1 MDRQSNIVQSEK
13 SLSQY
18 KPEDIQAQ
26 NLINQVVPAIQPIQE
41 EPVIKKAQESVPSV
55 TAVYTMEQY
64 LIDPIVTH
72 LQGLS
77 LNQVFCKIVNSI
89 IYLGIGYYYFYI
101 FGVKAFNYLIL
112 QEVLFQISS
121 AISDGLYQVSVCQL
135 AVNLLS
141 SEKLSAQETFSVSIL
156 ASTILSIIG
165 AIILVFLFP
174 VFQAASGVD
183 SIFKTAFQ
191 AQAVMNPLLS
201 CLSSGFHH
209 RYRLE
214 NRRFLIFS
222 RQLFSSISHLVF
234 TGLAIFFGGSA
245 SSSQIGFIV
254 TQFVFVFW
262 NMLILSGHS
271 MWHIPLFDQ
280 FQISPVYFL
289 TVLRDVKT
297 WKPVFKLI
305 VGSISNILCYLS
317 GSVQVLVILNAVLKH
332 NGSGNVSMV
341 YIYFWFGQIGRI
353 CSPIGQNLAVL
364 LTVNKGH
371 EDKSRIS
378 TGILRAMILGIGG
391 SGVVAVIFIIFY
403 KQILSFF
410 MTDETIEIITN
421 SSNAGEAAT
430 FGFIAAVIDTMINTV
445 QNTNIALGRQL
456 VQTIIFVGRLITSV
470 ALVLVINT
478 KIATSDNYLR
488 SLLFCD
494 CAAGAT
500 AIASLLVYM
509 FKLQVSQK
517 DVKKK
522 KQKSRRKSID
532 EELAKAM

>member
-18 KPEDIQAQ
+18 KPEDVQAQ

-41 EPVIKKAQESVPSV
+41 EPVIKKVQESVPSV

-89 IYLGIGYYYFYI
+89 IYLGISYYYFYL

-141 SEKLSAQETFSVSIL
+141 SEKLSAQETFSISIL
-156 ASTILSIIG
+156 ASTILSIIA
-165 AIILVFLFP
+165 AIILVPLFP
-174 VFQAASGVD
+174 VFQAATGVD

-191 AQAVMNPLLS
+191 AQAITNPLLS
-201 CLSSGFHH
+201 SLSSGFHH

-245 SSSQIGFIV
+245 SSSQIGFI
-254 TQFVFVFW
+254 TSQLVFVFW

-280 FQISPVYFL
+280 FQITPVYFF

-297 WKPVFKLI
+297 WGPVFKLI
-305 VGSISNILCYLS
+305 AGSISNILCYLS
-317 GSVQVLVILNAVLKH
+317 GSVQVLIILNAVLK
-332 NGSGNVSMV
+332 NGTVSNVSMV
-341 YIYFWFGQIGRI
+341 FIYFWFGQIGRI

-371 EDKSRIS
+371 DDKSRIS
-378 TGILRAMILGIGG
+378 TGILRGMILGIGG

-410 MTDETIEIITN
+410 MTAETVEIITN
-421 SSNAGEAAT
+421 SSNAGEAAL

-509 FKLQVSQK
+509 FKMQVSQK